1 MVNLINTS
9 EANQIRQIKLTTP
22 YSWKTKAN
30 SVLGN
35 LLEGIVK
42 IFQLN
47 VDQINQFYNNT
58 FIGYAEDD
66 DTDTDRSVRNLTK
79 LIKPLSNLNRK
90 TGETNAS
97 YRNRYLKYVF
107 QYNPTKAQIT
117 EIVKDVTGAN
127 PERIHE
133 PNQRTAY
140 WGTADLP
147 IGDQDNYGVADYYDE
162 ENADYIGYWGNTG
175 EDDSV
180 NYTAYIYFS
189 TKPTD
194 DQIDELCFLIEK
206 VRMKGTRIYLVFPD
220 SALNGFNFEILE
232 NSGNLLNNSYL
243 NNNDMTIT
251 YNNRP
256 LRAFNF
262 LLSNNYEDNTTNN
275 NDMVISDNTITSLR
289 SFQWDI
295 LPNSEL
301 SGNLEDS
308 TSNNNDGVIT

>member
-1 MVNLINTS
+1 MMVNLINTS
-9 EANQIRQIKLTTP
+9 EANQIRQIKLTAP

-58 FIGYAEDD
+58 FIGYAEG
-66 DTDTDRSVRNLTK
+66 NQLNK

-90 TGETNAS
+90 TGESDVS

-140 WGTADLP
+140 WGA
-147 IGDQDNYGVADYYDE
+147 
-162 ENADYIGYWGNTG
+162 
-175 EDDSV
+175 
-180 NYTAYIYFS
+180 
-189 TKPTD
+189 
-194 DQIDELCFLIEK
+194 
-206 VRMKGTRIYLVFPD
+206 
-220 SALNGFNFEILE
+220 
-232 NSGNLLNNSYL
+232 
-243 NNNDMTIT
+243 
-251 YNNRP
+251 
-256 LRAFNF
+256 
-262 LLSNNYEDNTTNN
+262 
-275 NDMVISDNTITSLR
+275 
-289 SFQWDI
+289 
-295 LPNSEL
+295 
-301 SGNLEDS
+301 
-308 TSNNNDGVIT
+308 

>member
-1 MVNLINTS
+1 MVNLITTS
-9 EANQIRQIKLTTP
+9 EANQIRQIKLTAP
-22 YSWKTKAN
+22 YSWKTKAG

-47 VDQINQFYNNT
+47 IDQVNQFYNNT
-58 FIGYAEDD
+58 FIGYAEGND
-66 DTDTDRSVRNLTK
+66 LTK

-90 TGETNAS
+90 TGETDVD
-97 YRNRYLKYVF
+97 YRSRYLKYVF
-107 QYNPTKAQIT
+107 QYNPTRTQVS
-117 EIVKDVTGAN
+117 EIVNDVTGSY

-140 WGTADLP
+140 WGAEDLDVP
-147 IGDQDNYGVADYYDE
+147 DRGLLVADYYDE
-162 ENADYIGYWGNTG
+162 ENADYIGYWGNSG
-175 EDDSV
+175 DDPTV

-189 TKPTD
+189 VKPTN

-220 SALNGFNFEILE
+220 TLTKAFNFEILE
-232 NSGNLLNNSYL
+232 SSGNTLNDSYI

-262 LLSNNYEDNTTNN
+262 LFENNYEDNTTNN
-275 NDMVISDNTITSLR
+275 NDMTISNNSVSSLT

-295 LPNSEL
+295 LPDSEV

-308 TSNNNDGVIT
+308 SINNNDGVIT

>member
-1 MVNLINTS
+1 MVNLITTS
-9 EANQIRQIKLTTP
+9 ESNQIKQIKLTAP
-22 YSWKTKAN
+22 YSWKTTAG

-47 VDQINQFYNNT
+47 IDQINQFYNNT
-58 FIGYAEDD
+58 FIEYAEDD
-66 DTDTDRSVRNLTK
+66 DTDVDKSIRNLTK

-90 TGETNAS
+90 TGETNAE
-97 YRNRYLKYVF
+97 YRNRYKKYVF
-107 QYNPTKAQIT
+107 QYNPTKAQIL
-117 EIVKDVTGAN
+117 EIVKDVTGEY

-140 WGTADLP
+140 WGAEDLDVP
-147 IGDQDNYGVADYYDE
+147 DRGLLVADYYDE

-189 TKPTD
+189 VKPTQD
-194 DQIDELCFLIEK
+194 EIDELCFLIEK

-220 SALNGFNFEILE
+220 EITQAFNYEIFES
-232 NSGNLLNNSYL
+232 SGSTLDDSYP
-243 NNNDMTIT
+243 NDNDMIIT
-251 YNNRP
+251 YNDRP

-262 LLSNNYEDNTTNN
+262 LFANNYEDNTSNN
-275 NDMVISDNTITSLR
+275 NDMTISDNSVTSLR

-295 LPNSEL
+295 LANSEA

>member
-9 EANQIRQIKLTTP
+9 EANQIRQIKLTAP

-58 FIGYAEDD
+58 FIGYAEG
-66 DTDTDRSVRNLTK
+66 NQLNK

-90 TGETNAS
+90 TGESDVS
-97 YRNRYLKYVF
+97 YRNRYLKYIF

-140 WGTADLP
+140 WGAENLDVPDRGLL
-147 IGDQDNYGVADYYDE
+147 VADYYDE

-189 TKPTD
+189 VKPTD

-220 SALNGFNFEILE
+220 TITQAFNFEILE
-232 NSGNLLNNSYL
+232 SSGNLLSDSYL

-262 LLSNNYEDNTTNN
+262 LFSNNYEDNTTNN